1 MKTVWITGS
10 SQGIGRACAEA
21 FAAEGYAVAIHYL
34 RARDEAEAL
43 CARLQAQGAR
53 AAAFG
58 GDVADE
64 AAVTDIHR
72 RIVSELGEVD
82 VLVNN
87 AGIAQQSGLLSD
99 MSASEFDRLM
109 AVNVKGPFLCSRA
122 VIPAMVR
129 RKSGAIVNV
138 ASVWAQAPASC
149 EAVYAASKAA
159 VLGLTRSL
167 AAELAPSGIRV
178 NAVAPGAVETRMLAC
193 YTPEEMREFAQ
204 SIPLER
210 LGKPEEIAQ
219 AVLFLASDKASYF
232 SGQTLSP
239 NGGLW
244 MP

>member
-10 SQGIGRACAEA
+10 SRGIGRACAEA

-34 RARDEAEAL
+34 HSQQQAEEL
-43 CARLQAQGAR
+43 CRHLLAQGGR
-53 AAAFG
+53 AAVFG
-58 GDVADE
+58 GDVGDE
-64 AAVTDIHR
+64 ASVLRIHR
-72 RIVSELGEVD
+72 EITQQLGEVD

-87 AGIAQQSGLLSD
+87 AGIAQHSGLLSD
-99 MSASEFDRLM
+99 MTVAEFDCLM
-109 AVNVKGPFLCSRA
+109 AVNVRGPFLCSRA
-122 VIPAMVR
+122 VIPSMVR
-129 RKSGAIVNV
+129 RKKGVIVNV

-178 NAVAPGAVETRMLAC
+178 NAVAPGAVDTHMLDC
-193 YTPEEMREFAQ
+193 YTAEEMRDFAQ
-204 SIPLER
+204 DIPLER
-210 LGKPEEIAQ
+210 LGKAEEIAQ

-232 SGQTLSP
+232 CGQTLSP